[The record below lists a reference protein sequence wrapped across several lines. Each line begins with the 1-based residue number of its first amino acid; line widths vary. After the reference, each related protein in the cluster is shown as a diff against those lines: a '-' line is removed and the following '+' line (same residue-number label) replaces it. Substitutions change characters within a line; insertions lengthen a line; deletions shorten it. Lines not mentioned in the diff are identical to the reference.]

1 MVPVEVEEE
10 TTVVEPYETI
20 EAVSRE
26 WHGRLF
32 TNETN
37 DEERTV
43 A

>member
-10 TTVVEPYETI
+10 TTVAEPYETI

-32 TNETN
+32 ANEN
-37 DEERTV
+37 EDEERQV